1 MRSQS
6 IGSTSIAAALTVTL
20 ISGFFFAP
28 TTPASAA
35 ETLEPPLIIEDPVTA
50 AQAGYPSATEIAQ
63 RERERHEH
71 PEKPDDGKNHN
82 GKKHSDIPNAIHRL
96 KGLIF
101 PDLSLIH
108 I

>member
-35 ETLEPPLIIEDPVTA
+35 ETLEPPLILRTPLPLPKLDTRAPQKLRSVNENAMSTQKNPMMVRTTMVRSIQIFRMLSTA
-50 AQAGYPSATEIAQ
+50 
-63 RERERHEH
+63 
-71 PEKPDDGKNHN
+71 
-82 GKKHSDIPNAIHRL
+82 
-96 KGLIF
+96 
-101 PDLSLIH
+101 
-108 I
+108 

>member
-50 AQAGYPSATEIAQ
+50 VSYTHLTLPTI
-63 RERERHEH
+63 
-71 PEKPDDGKNHN
+71 
-82 GKKHSDIPNAIHRL
+82 L
-96 KGLIF
+96 LV
-101 PDLSLIH
+101 
-108 I
+108 